1 MEDARKRIKQWTVI
15 ALLSGL
21 DSRNIFAELCSTM
34 QSNIENNN
42 PNRGSQQWI

>member
-21 DSRNIFAELCSTM
+21 DSRNIIAEHCSAM
-34 QSNIENNN
+34 QFYSSEIE
-42 PNRGSQQWI
+42 PTKGI